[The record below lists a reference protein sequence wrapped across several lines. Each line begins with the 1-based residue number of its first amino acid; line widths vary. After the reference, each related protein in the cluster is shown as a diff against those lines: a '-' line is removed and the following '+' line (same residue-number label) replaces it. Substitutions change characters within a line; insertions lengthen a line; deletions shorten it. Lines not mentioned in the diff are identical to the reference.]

1 MIEYINA
8 LWIYSL
14 KISQLDTKPSHQM
27 THLQNCRAA
36 LKIVIHAQSMCFTHV
51 CTVQQGCDVSRHVL
65 VSRPSRDLILRSWS
79 WSRSW
84 KKRSWSWSRSWEK
97 RSWSWSRSWDQRSW
111 CLGLETKTKT
121 SNSGCVLMSW
131 KNAKHRLHVLR
142 NSCFM
147 SKGENARRKIQ
158 SWLHAQYLS
167 LSWTQLSEIT
177 VCTSFIDTAASSAPV
192 ERVFQHSGLI
202 MKPHRGRID
211 ESFLEALV
219 YLKCNWY
226 S

>member
-1 MIEYINA
+1 MLVKLATDDDKREFMG
-8 LWIYSL
+8 SL
-14 KISQLDTKPSHQM
+14 KKLKSAEEKFKKISVAHDLTPK
-27 THLQNCRAA
+27 
-36 LKIVIHAQSMCFTHV
+36 
-51 CTVQQGCDVSRHVL
+51 QGCDVSRHVL

-142 NSCFM
+142 DSCFM

-226 S
+226 SSSFSNP

>member
-1 MIEYINA
+1 MMSWLQCRRAWPRWRIPPACWCMAKPWHWLVGIPSYISVTA
-8 LWIYSL
+8 LFCL
-14 KISQLDTKPSHQM
+14 PCL
-27 THLQNCRAA
+27 
-36 LKIVIHAQSMCFTHV
+36 
-51 CTVQQGCDVSRHVL
+51 QGCDVSRHVL
-65 VSRPSRDLILRSWS
+65 VSRPSRDLILRS

-142 NSCFM
+142 DSCFM

-226 S
+226 SSSFSNP